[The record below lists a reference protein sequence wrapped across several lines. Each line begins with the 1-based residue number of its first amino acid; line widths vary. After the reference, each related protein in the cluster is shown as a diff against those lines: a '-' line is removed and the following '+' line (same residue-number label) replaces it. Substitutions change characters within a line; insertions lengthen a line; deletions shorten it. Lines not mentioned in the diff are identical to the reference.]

1 MSLVA
6 AFTMV
11 ANEGFGLELP
21 TESIMSLAA
30 VTISYVFGRTVVKTR
45 GQV

>member
-6 AFTMV
+6 ALTMV
-11 ANEGFGLELP
+11 ANDGFGLNLP

-30 VTISYVFGRTVVKTR
+30 ITISYIFGRTVVKAR
-45 GQV
+45 GQG